1 MAQVALSKRIGR
13 LFCETV
19 LDAGYDVAV
28 MEIITVFHNS
38 SI

>member
-1 MAQVALSKRIGR
+1 MAQVALSKHIGR

-19 LDAGYDVAV
+19 LDAGYVAG